1 MKPPSGQSIKH
12 SSVIEMKKRVA
23 FQGVLGA
30 FSEDAVHRFFG
41 NEVELVPLPEVNDVF
56 EAVSSGEVDY
66 GVVPVENS
74 LEGSV
79 TQVNDL
85 LLENDL
91 TVVGEVIVRVV
102 HCLIGHPD
110 ADLDDIKRVYSHP
123 QALAQCR
130 KFLLKHPEWE
140 KIPAYDTAGS
150 VKLVKERG
158 QKEEAAIASERA
170 AVHYGMKVLAKEIQ
184 DSDRNY
190 TRFFVL
196 EKRPSFLEEGN
207 KTSIIF
213 ATRNLPGALHYC
225 LGALAE
231 RGVNMTRLESRPR
244 KDRSWEYVFFVDL
257 DGHVNDERISAAL
270 SDLVRR
276 AAFVKVLGSYPAATP
291 PE

>member
-1 MKPPSGQSIKH
+1 MD
-12 SSVIEMKKRVA
+12 KRIA

-30 FSEDAVHRFFG
+30 FSEDAVHQFFKDQ
-41 NEVELVPLPEVNDVF
+41 VELVPLPDLSDVF
-56 EAVSSGEVDY
+56 AMVSAGQVDY
-66 GVVPVENS
+66 GVVPVENTI
-74 LEGSV
+74 EGSV

-102 HCLIGHPD
+102 HCLIGHPGV
-110 ADLDDIKRVYSHP
+110 AMSEIQRVYSHP

-130 KFLLKHPEWE
+130 KFLLRHPEWE
-140 KIPAYDTAGS
+140 RIPAYDTAGS
-150 VKLVKERG
+150 VKLVKEQGRREVAG
-158 QKEEAAIASERA
+158 IASSRAAIQ
-170 AVHYGMKVLAKEIQ
+170 YGMEVLTEGIQ

-196 EKRPSFLEEGN
+196 EKRGSFLEEGN

-213 ATRNLPGALHYC
+213 ATRNLPGALHNC
-225 LGALAE
+225 LGAFAE
-231 RGVNMTRLESRPR
+231 RGVNMTKLESRPR
-244 KDRSWEYVFFVDL
+244 RDRFWEYVFFVDI
-257 DGHVNDERISAAL
+257 DGHVNQERISAAL

-276 AAFVKVLGSYPAATP
+276 AAFVKVLGTYQAADL

>member
-1 MKPPSGQSIKH
+1 MD
-12 SSVIEMKKRVA
+12 KRIA

-30 FSEDAVHRFFG
+30 FSEDAVHQFFG
-41 NEVELVPLPEVNDVF
+41 GRVELVPLPDLSDVF
-56 EAVSSGEVDY
+56 AMVSAGQVNY
-66 GVVPVENS
+66 GVVPVENTI
-74 LEGSV
+74 EGSV

-102 HCLIGHPD
+102 HCLIGHHGV
-110 ADLDDIKRVYSHP
+110 AMSEIQRVYSHP

-140 KIPAYDTAGS
+140 RIPAYDTAGS

-158 QKEEAAIASERA
+158 RSEEAGIASSRA
-170 AVHYGMKVLAKEIQ
+170 AIQYGMEVLAEGIQ

-196 EKRPSFLEEGN
+196 EKRGSFLEEGN

-213 ATRNLPGALHYC
+213 ATRNLPGALHNC
-225 LGALAE
+225 LGAFAE
-231 RGVNMTRLESRPR
+231 RGVNMTKLESRPR
-244 KDRSWEYVFFVDL
+244 RDRFWEYVFFVDI
-257 DGHVNDERISAAL
+257 DGHVNQERISAAL

-276 AAFVKVLGSYPAATP
+276 AAFVKVLGTYQAADLP
-291 PE
+291 V